1 MSFTLRDYQVTH
13 NLQASKAMKQHQHI
27 IVQGAGGTGK
37 TKQFVSIAWS
47 AANKGSCV
55 LVLTDRTM
63 IYRQNIAEAQAIGI
77 NPNTPHNI
85 EIHSGKVYVA
95 MAQTLISR
103 MYLLD
108 QFNALPNKVIVLIDE
123 CHSGIF
129 NSILDYLTN
138 RLTAGFTA
146 TPHCK
151 YAKHLPKYYNACVP
165 GEQIDWLI
173 QNDWLCSN
181 THIARGKKE
190 MESHLTKSAN
200 GEYTETSQNDWFSQ
214 SGIYDGLI
222 ADIRSESF
230 IKAMVF
236 CASVKNAHETY
247 NLLQAHGIKCCIGH
261 SISAKLKEI
270 GTTEKIEMD
279 KYRDLN
285 SGYDILIS
293 VSAYIAG
300 FDFPEIDM
308 LFMYRAYGSFISY
321 MQSMFRANRKKPS
334 MHFKVYDYGDNWK
347 RHGLYYFDRPWNKL
361 WNNPNAEKEQTQLGT
376 YAIKECCNCGAMI
389 SLMNRV
395 CKYCGTEQPENEQ
408 ELKQG
413 VLINIT
419 KEYDGLVGK
428 CISSLSPAQLAT
440 YSKLKQ
446 KLQFC
451 IRVAKSQRQK
461 QLTADPNTKDNFLRE
476 FGLAMGYSP
485 KWYNI
490 QSEMLKKSKET
501 LFYTDIVLK

>member
-1 MSFTLRDYQVTH
+1 MSFILRDYQITH
-13 NLQASKAMKQHQHI
+13 NLKSAKAMKQHQHI

-37 TKQFVSIAWS
+37 TKQFVTIAWS
-47 AANKGSCV
+47 AAAKGQCV

-63 IYRQNIAEAQAIGI
+63 IYRQNIAESKAIGI
-77 NPNTPHNI
+77 NPDTPKDI
-85 EIHSGKVYVA
+85 EIQAGKVYVA

-108 QFNALPNKVIVLIDE
+108 QFNNLSNKVIVLIDE

-129 NSILDYLTN
+129 NSILDYLHN

-165 GEQIDWLI
+165 GEQIDWFI

-190 MESHLTKSAN
+190 MESALTKSAS

-222 ADIRSESF
+222 QDIKSEKF
-230 IKAMVF
+230 TKAMVS
-236 CASVKNAHETY
+236 CASIKNAHETY
-247 NLLQAHGIKCCIGH
+247 ELLNQHGIKCAIGH
-261 SISAKLKEI
+261 SKANLLKAI
-270 GTTEKIEMD
+270 GTTED
-279 KYRDLN
+279 KEIAKFKDMH

-293 VSAYIAG
+293 VSAYLAG
-300 FDFPEIDM
+300 FDFPEVDM
-308 LFMYRAYGSFISY
+308 LFMYRAFGSFI
-321 MQSMFRANRKKPS
+321 NRKKPIPMP

-376 YAIKECCNCGAMI
+376 YSIKECCNCGAII

-395 CKYCGTEQPENEQ
+395 CKYCGVEQLETEQ

-419 KEYDGLVGK
+419 KEYDSLVGK
-428 CISSLSPAQLAT
+428 RISSLTPEQLAT

-461 QLTADPNTKDNFLRE
+461 QLSNDPNTKDNFLRD

-501 LFYTDIVLK
+501 LFYTDIILK